1 MAFNW
6 SKTINEIINEV
17 LPDCEEKTIL
27 STLILRRI
35 LSVFGSNVYQNLGLP
50 EAGKLLLYPIVK
62 DTAFALRVDSW
73 ASSTS
78 IPNYFDR
85 CAESDRYTV
94 RMLKVARNINDT
106 FAAINNFR
114 DSEQYS
120 QFCTEEDKRKFTTM
134 ELLLMESRFH
144 KVRVIKLNKNLLI
157 FSNKDIDA
165 DMREKVLASLLA
177 VFPKLNSTLPEELK
191 DYIKCI
197 TAGTEEEEINNV
209 FKTIIEHY
217 FDLGEEADRTK
228 QELIEQ
234 FATVYKREEE
244 QINNNISRLRQQLS
258 DYQESIYSLNARLA
272 EEAIR
277 LEACRMDSKDKQ
289 ERLNEVVTYW
299 RQRSAIKTIT
309 VDGGEIVCK
318 IESPVIYYNK
328 DEAIRVLTNQNNRFT
343 SLSHHDWYTQFMQI
357 LIDTFINEK
366 FTMYFTGTI
375 GIGLRNCSVR
385 ELRGGENIFYNP
397 HLRYYNCWG
406 NSITEISKAI
416 RNGDLI
422 MAIEQIIAGVGSL
435 NFLDGTVIGRWA
447 DNLPFMLNY
456 KCLECKEDGQRYSI
470 QEAMDKFTT
479 SEDQVTITEE

>member
-27 STLILRRI
+27 ATLVLRRVS
-35 LSVFGSNVYQNLGLP
+35 SVFNNNVYQNLGLY
-50 EAGKLLLYPIVK
+50 ESGRLLLYPIVK
-62 DTAFALRVDSW
+62 DIVLTLRLESW
-73 ASSTS
+73 TNPAS
-78 IPNYFDR
+78 IPSYFNSCAEFDR
-85 CAESDRYTV
+85 YSV
-94 RMLKVARNINDT
+94 LMFKVPRNINDT
-106 FAAINNFR
+106 FTAINNFR
-114 DSEQYS
+114 DSEQYD
-120 QFCTEEDKRKFTTM
+120 QFCTEEDRQKLRTI
-134 ELLLMESRFH
+134 ELLLMETRFH
-144 KVRVIKLNKNLLI
+144 KVRAIKLNKTLLI
-157 FSNKDIDA
+157 FSNKDISA

-177 VFPKLNSTLPEELK
+177 MFPELNNTLPEELK

-197 TAGTEEEEINNV
+197 AADTEEEINNV
-209 FKTIIEHY
+209 FKVIIEHY
-217 FDLGEEADRTK
+217 FDLDEEADRAK

-234 FATVYKREEE
+234 FATVYSREEE
-244 QINNNISRLRQQLS
+244 TIKNNIARLRQQLT
-258 DYQESIYSLNARLA
+258 DYQEYIYSTNERIA
-272 EEAIR
+272 EESIR
-277 LEACRMDSKDKQ
+277 LEACRMDSRNKQ
-289 ERLNEVVTYW
+289 EKLAEVVTYW
-299 RQRSAIKTIT
+299 KQRSAIKTIT

-328 DEAIRVLTNQNNRFT
+328 DEAVRVLTNQYNRFT
-343 SLSHHDWYTQFMQI
+343 TLNHHAWYDQFMQI
-357 LIDTFINEK
+357 LIDTFINER
-366 FTMYFTGTI
+366 FTMYFTETI

-385 ELRGGENIFYNP
+385 ELRTNENIFYNP

-416 RNGDLI
+416 RNADLI

-479 SEDQVTITEE
+479 SEDQVTIIEE

>member
-6 SKTINEIINEV
+6 SKTINEIINDV

-27 STLILRRI
+27 ATLILRRVS
-35 LSVFGSNVYQNLGLP
+35 SVFNSNVYQNFGLS
-50 EAGKLLLYPIVK
+50 EAGRLLFYPIVK
-62 DTAFALRVDSW
+62 DTAFALRLESW
-73 ASSTS
+73 TS
-78 IPNYFDR
+78 PATIPSYFSR
-85 CAESDRYTV
+85 CAESNRYSV
-94 RMLKVARNINDT
+94 HMFKVSRNINDT
-106 FAAINNFR
+106 FATIDNFR
-114 DSEQYS
+114 NSEQYN
-120 QFCTEEDKRKFTTM
+120 QFCTEEDKQKIRTI
-134 ELLLMESRFH
+134 ELLLMETRFH

-157 FSNKDIDA
+157 FSNKDISA
-165 DMREKVLASLLA
+165 DMREKILASLLA
-177 VFPKLNSTLPEELK
+177 IFPELNNALPEELK

-197 TAGTEEEEINNV
+197 AAGTEEEEINNV
-209 FKTIIEHY
+209 FKAIIEHY
-217 FDLGEEADRTK
+217 FDLNEEADRAK

-234 FATVYKREEE
+234 FATIYRREEE
-244 QINNNISRLRQQLS
+244 EINNKIARLREQLVS
-258 DYQESIYSLNARLA
+258 YQEFIYSTNARIA
-272 EEAIR
+272 EESIR

-289 ERLNEVVTYW
+289 EKLEEVITYW
-299 RQRSAIKTIT
+299 KQRSAIKTIT
-309 VDGGEIVCK
+309 VDGGKIVCK

-328 DEAIRVLTNQNNRFT
+328 DEAVRVLTNQNNRFT
-343 SLSHHDWYTQFMQI
+343 TLNHHSWYAQFMQI

-375 GIGLRNCSVR
+375 EIGLRTCSVG
-385 ELRGGENIFYNP
+385 ELRTNENIFYNP

-416 RNGDLI
+416 RNADLI